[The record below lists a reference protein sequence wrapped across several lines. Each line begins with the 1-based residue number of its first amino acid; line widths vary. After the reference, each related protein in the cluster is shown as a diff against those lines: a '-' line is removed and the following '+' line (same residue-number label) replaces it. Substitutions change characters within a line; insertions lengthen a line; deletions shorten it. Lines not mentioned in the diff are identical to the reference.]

1 MRFGIITD
9 IHFTP
14 ADDEYALR
22 RSILGWQES
31 GAVFVVQLGDLIA
44 GNPAEAPAELKQATS
59 VLESYNGTIRHV
71 IGNHCLA
78 VPEEELLRSLGME
91 RAYYTFTEGKY
102 RFIVLHGMDVSV
114 LSRPETPEN
123 LAMLE
128 WFRKNPKCHE
138 YCGAVGKTQKNWLKG
153 ELEKAEQAAEKVI
166 ILCHFPLLPET
177 TDLKHGLLWNHSEI
191 SGIILSST
199 AVKACLSG
207 HYHHGAHTVANGIH
221 FIVLPAFVNR
231 GGETGFSSGTVE
243 LDNSKIVLRDQ
254 ENRTLHELILI

>member
-14 ADDEYALR
+14 AEDEHALR

-31 GAVFVVQLGDLIA
+31 VTGFAVQLGDLIA
-44 GNPAEAPAELKQATS
+44 GNPAEAPAELKKATS
-59 VLESYNGTIRHV
+59 VLESYKGTIRHV

-78 VPEEELLRSLGME
+78 VPENELIRSLGMD

-102 RFIVLHGMDVSV
+102 RFIVLHGMEVSV
-114 LSRPETPEN
+114 LSRPETPED

-128 WFRKNPKCHE
+128 WFRKNPGSHD
-138 YCGAVGKTQKNWLKG
+138 YCGAVGKAQKTWLKG
-153 ELEKAEQAAEKVI
+153 ELEKAELAAENVI

-177 TDLKHGLLWNHSEI
+177 TDLNHGLLWNHNEI
-191 SGIILSST
+191 SEIILSST

-207 HYHHGAHTVANGIH
+207 HYHHGAHAVSNGIH

-243 LDNSKIVLRDQ
+243 LESSKMVLRDQ
-254 ENRTLHELILI
+254 ENRTLHEFALK